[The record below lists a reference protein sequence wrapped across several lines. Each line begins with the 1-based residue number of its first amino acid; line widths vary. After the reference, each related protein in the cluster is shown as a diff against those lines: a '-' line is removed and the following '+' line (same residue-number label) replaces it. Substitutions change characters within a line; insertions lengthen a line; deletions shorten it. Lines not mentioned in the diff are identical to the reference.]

1 MFIAAQFSGH
11 KEIIFPEIFAII
23 TGCCVAKRSPWNT
36 AKYQIILLTT
46 MSGTAGVLAVKYLAL
61 AIYWKILI
69 CLLFSEMLLVI
80 FRTNFIPIIPAAI
93 FPIFMNVHS
102 FVYPTAVLILTS
114 LIIFVQELLVKN
126 KYRHQDKYFPKK
138 INRTND
144 FKRYIKLF
152 CLFGIISIAPMASGL
167 IFLLS
172 PPAVVTFVEIANPMS
187 MNRHRPAKI
196 WEVMFIS
203 SLIGAIFRFIFN
215 IWLPLPLIVSA
226 LLACIVYFF
235 YCRMENILYPPA
247 SGALIMPLILKPAG
261 VLWYQLE
268 VAIGL
273 AVLIPVAIYLFNPPK
288 PANNKI

>member
-1 MFIAAQFSGH
+1 
-11 KEIIFPEIFAII
+11 
-23 TGCCVAKRSPWNT
+23 
-36 AKYQIILLTT
+36 
-46 MSGTAGVLAVKYLAL
+46 
-61 AIYWKILI
+61 
-69 CLLFSEMLLVI
+69 
-80 FRTNFIPIIPAAI
+80 
-93 FPIFMNVHS
+93 
-102 FVYPTAVLILTS
+102 
-114 LIIFVQELLVKN
+114 
-126 KYRHQDKYFPKK
+126 
-138 INRTND
+138 
-144 FKRYIKLF
+144 
-152 CLFGIISIAPMASGL
+152 
-167 IFLLS
+167 
-172 PPAVVTFVEIANPMS
+172 
-187 MNRHRPAKI
+187 KI